1 MSPRLEGGLL
11 ILTGVEL
18 LISAG
23 VLKVGDVSA
32 VLGTLPSQWGRVVLL
47 VLPGQPRPRQRDTA
61 TALVGHSLHPGRGSG
76 LCQLPKATRE
86 AHGSTN

>member
-1 MSPRLEGGLL
+1 MSPRLEEVLL

-23 VLKVGDVSA
+23 VLKVGGVSA
-32 VLGTLPSQWGRVVLL
+32 VLATLPSQWGRVVLL
-47 VLPGQPRPRQRDTA
+47 VLPGQPWPQQRDTA
-61 TALVGHSLHPGRGSG
+61 TVLGGHSLHPGRGSD
-76 LCQLPKATRE
+76 LCQLPKATRD